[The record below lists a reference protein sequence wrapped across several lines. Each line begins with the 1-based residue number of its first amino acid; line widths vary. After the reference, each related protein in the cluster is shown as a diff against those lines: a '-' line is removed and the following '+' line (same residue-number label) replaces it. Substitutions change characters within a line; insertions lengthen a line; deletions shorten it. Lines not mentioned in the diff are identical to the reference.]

1 MHETGGELMVSPEY
15 GEAAKAPDDV
25 LEGGDGANSTADFMP
40 TGILPGGME
49 PGAGGIPDDAQIFI
63 PERDPR
69 DEEIGG
75 PNDQTQKEIWDAM
88 ERGDLGPRA
97 AAGGESPAEE
107 VGDGQT

>member
-49 PGAGGIPDDAQIFI
+49 PGTGIIPDDAEISI
-63 PERDPR
+63 PNPR
-69 DEEIGG
+69 DWEIGG
-75 PNDQTQKEIWDAM
+75 NNDKSQKAIWDDM
-88 ERGDLGPRA
+88 ERGDFGAQA
-97 AAGGESPAEE
+97 AAGGESPEE
-107 VGDGQT
+107 KVGDGQT